1 VSKRLFSLRVV
12 SYLIGNEIPRLLALL
27 EVLPPLYLF
36 QIICLCFNFC
46 DILAESWCLVAGK
59 TKGNNKFC
67 EKKNPTISF
76 IFEVKMKNLARFG
89 YMVQWLELG
98 GDGYYERLF
107 FFFFFPAISERPNL
121 GQVEAS
127 L

>member
-1 VSKRLFSLRVV
+1 VIYWLKAGVWLLGKQR
-12 SYLIGNEIPRLLALL
+12 EI
-27 EVLPPLYLF
+27 
-36 QIICLCFNFC
+36 INF
-46 DILAESWCLVAGK
+46 VK
-59 TKGNNKFC
+59 
-67 EKKNPTISF
+67 KKNPTISF

-107 FFFFFPAISERPNL
+107 FFPAISERPNL

>member
-27 EVLPPLYLF
+27 EVLPPLYLS

-67 EKKNPTISF
+67 EKKTRPF
-76 IFEVKMKNLARFG
+76 
-89 YMVQWLELG
+89 
-98 GDGYYERLF
+98 RLF
-107 FFFFFPAISERPNL
+107 LR
-121 GQVEAS
+121 
-127 L
+127 